1 MWSVKRS
8 VCVCARARARRD
20 VGWGRGGGAKAH
32 TVQEYSETIRTTRNI
47 LAAITDIRVNLKIH
61 L

>member
-1 MWSVKRS
+1 M
-8 VCVCARARARRD
+8 CVRTQARRD
-20 VGWGRGGGAKAH
+20 VGWGGGGVGWWRGVGSKAH
-32 TVQEYSETIRTTRNI
+32 TVLEYSVTIRTTRNI